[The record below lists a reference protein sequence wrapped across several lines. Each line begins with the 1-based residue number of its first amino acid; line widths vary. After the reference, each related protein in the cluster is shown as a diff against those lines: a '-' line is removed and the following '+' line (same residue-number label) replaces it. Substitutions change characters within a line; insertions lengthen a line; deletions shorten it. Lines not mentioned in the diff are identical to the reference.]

1 VGAAGRWVLHGI
13 SGVRDLLA
21 TISAAPMNTTFE
33 DLYNLALLCL
43 CQSHAS
49 QADMVASEWMEALR
63 NTTRQYPL
71 SSGPSRNS
79 MVTNTDV
86 RRLQQTIASLERDL
100 ANKRA
105 AADAM
110 TIKSKDKEARLLE
123 ETLSWKKNYESL
135 NHETKLAQQTSV
147 NKINSL
153 EAKIS
158 SLENSFQRD
167 QREISAQIH
176 SLSELRTAKKKL
188 EADVQQSANQL
199 KALKAEHLGA
209 NDEVQL
215 LKEKLQQST
224 TQNGTLQTERIII
237 NDKIESLQG
246 DFRNLQTK
254 MCDLEKRNESMAIE
268 LAAKNLALR
277 GEETRVKELMKVI
290 SNLEISEAHLKQVI
304 ASCWLHRIYNWFT
317 GSRLVF

>member
-1 VGAAGRWVLHGI
+1 MA
-13 SGVRDLLA
+13 
-21 TISAAPMNTTFE
+21 
-33 DLYNLALLCL
+33 
-43 CQSHAS
+43 
-49 QADMVASEWMEALR
+49 
-63 NTTRQYPL
+63 
-71 SSGPSRNS
+71 
-79 MVTNTDV
+79 
-86 RRLQQTIASLERDL
+86 
-100 ANKRA
+100 
-105 AADAM
+105 
-110 TIKSKDKEARLLE
+110 IKSKDQEARLLE